1 MAVAL
6 VGQGHGEL
14 HAGQQTD
21 RVVCALLAGEG
32 DLFRGGGLLALGVFG
47 AGGALDVEL
56 HVLQLGGG
64 KVGVVAKAEGHIG
77 VALVDD
83 GQTDQCLVALQIIVE
98 QQGEIERV
106 EELGQRGGFQCQRHA
121 VRANAVHFPCAQ
133 VGKAV
138 GLHGVGLAV
147 KDVHAVIRVA
157 AAGEQHRHAK
167 AGAVA
172 LGEIGAA
179 GPDEL
184 LAVQRKAGDHTA
196 ALGGDGEGSLCLGV
210 GDDVLLVAGAVL
222 GDVPGGDLIHK

>member
-1 MAVAL
+1 M
-6 VGQGHGEL
+6 
-14 HAGQQTD
+14 
-21 RVVCALLAGEG
+21 
-32 DLFRGGGLLALGVFG
+32 
-47 AGGALDVEL
+47 
-56 HVLQLGGG
+56 
-64 KVGVVAKAEGHIG
+64 VAKAEGHIG

-83 GQTDQCLVALQIIVE
+83 GQADQSLVALQIIVE

-106 EELGQRGGFQCQRHA
+106 EELGQRGGLQCQRHA
-121 VRANAVHFPCAQ
+121 VRTNAVHFPCAQ

-138 GLHGVGLAV
+138 GLHGISLAV

-167 AGAVA
+167 AGTVA
-172 LGEIGAA
+172 LREIGAA

-196 ALGGDGEGSLCLGV
+196 ALGGDGEGGLCLGV